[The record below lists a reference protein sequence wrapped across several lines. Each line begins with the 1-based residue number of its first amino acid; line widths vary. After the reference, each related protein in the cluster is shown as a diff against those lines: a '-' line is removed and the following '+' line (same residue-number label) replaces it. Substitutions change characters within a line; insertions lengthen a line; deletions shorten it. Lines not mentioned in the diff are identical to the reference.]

1 MSQSAFKLNVKDVI
15 HSKDAFVEGVRKAL
29 LSTDFSANGAV
40 LPAEQASEWITLV
53 RGQSEFLNTHARFV
67 EVGANLSGELPRE
80 HLGEPITIAG
90 SETETST
97 ESTTTSPAFD
107 KVTYTCA
114 KLKVR
119 RHISM
124 DALYT
129 AAIGADSLE
138 EALINGIKSRAAVD
152 KELLAFNGDA
162 SAYSTINTPL
172 GYLLRANNGWYNLA
186 QRARIV
192 DAQGAYLSTDL
203 LYAALDEFPEESWTD
218 GVRWI
223 GNKSIKRDFTR
234 LAAAK
239 TGGDVLA
246 DVYFGKGGQAID
258 YNMIETAYINV
269 PAIPRNLT
277 VSTTVATPAQVVS
290 RRRGPFQIDATNNK
304 MLININAGGARTVT
318 FTSGLRYASDLAADI
333 NAVFVANS
341 DLALARDW
349 DGYLLISTTAT
360 GVAKTIAF
368 TSISNS
374 IYLTLTP
381 ASAGGGI
388 VVGTVTGSDAGVAGD
403 QYEGSYLMLCDPRNL
418 IYVQSNQIRMSWEWD
433 NETDAMRFVLFEYVD
448 FAIEDPQALVLV
460 KNLRKQR

>member
-1 MSQSAFKLNVKDVI
+1 MSQSAFNLNVKDVI
-15 HSKDAFVEGVRKAL
+15 HSKDAFQEGVRKAL
-29 LSTDFSANGAV
+29 LSTDFSTNGAV

-53 RGQSEFLNTHARFV
+53 RGQSTFLDQHARFI
-67 EVGANLSGELPRE
+67 EVGKNLAGELPRE

-90 SETETST
+90 SETETAT
-97 ESTTTSPAFD
+97 ESTTTSPNYD
-107 KVTYTCA
+107 KVSYSCA

-138 EALINGIKSRAAVD
+138 EALINGIKSRAGVD

-162 SAYSTINTPL
+162 TAYAAINTPM

-186 QRARIV
+186 QRARII
-192 DAQGAYLSTDL
+192 DAQGANLSTNL
-203 LYAALDEFPEESWTD
+203 LYAALDEFPDESWTED
-218 GVRWI
+218 VRWI

-246 DVYFGKGGQAID
+246 DVYFGKEGQAID
-258 YNMIETAYINV
+258 YNMIEAAYINV
-269 PAIPRNLT
+269 PAVPRNLT
-277 VSTTVATPAQVVS
+277 VSTTVATPAQVIS
-290 RRRGPFQIDATNNK
+290 RRRGPFQIGSTNNK
-304 MLININAGGARTVT
+304 MNINVNAGGVRTVT

-333 NAVFVANS
+333 NAVFATNS
-341 DLALARDW
+341 DAALAQDW
-349 DGYLLISTTAT
+349 DGYLLISTNAT
-360 GVAKTIAF
+360 GVATSIAF
-368 TSISNS
+368 TSIANS
-374 IYLTLTP
+374 IYLTVTP
-381 ASAGGGI
+381 AAAGGGI
-388 VVGTVTGSDAGVAGD
+388 VVGTVNGTDAGVAGN

-418 IYVQSNQIRMSWEWD
+418 IYVQSNQIRMKWEWD
-433 NETDAMRFVLFEYVD
+433 DETDAMRFVLFEYVD
-448 FAIEDPQALVLV
+448 FAIEDPQSLVLI